1 MARSAALEQRPH
13 PRHRVRAVADEHDRI
28 AKGASAMAKIRH
40 VAIRTED
47 VEATAAFFQQ
57 AFGLELVQRREQGAI
72 DLSDGDVNLTLLPL
86 NLGAENYAKG
96 EIRPGYAHIGFT
108 VEDEGETH
116 QRLEQAGAAAIAAHV
131 PGSQAYYEKK
141 YRGPEGLYLDV
152 GHWVGASP
160 IEQPATATAE

>member
-1 MARSAALEQRPH
+1 
-13 PRHRVRAVADEHDRI
+13 
-28 AKGASAMAKIRH
+28 MAKIRH

-57 AFGLELVQRREQGAI
+57 AFGLELVQRRERGAI

-108 VEDEGETH
+108 VEDEAETH
-116 QRLEQAGAAAIAAHV
+116 QRLEQAGAAAIAAHE

-160 IEQPATATAE
+160 IEQPATAAAE